1 MNDEIERLSK
11 NLKKILKYEN
21 EDKID
26 NSNNDINGNNIKHSD

>member
-21 EDKID
+21 EDKINNEINAN
-26 NSNNDINGNNIKHSD
+26 NSENNE

>member
-21 EDKID
+21 EDNIN
-26 NSNNDINGNNIKHSD
+26 NSINNNNIKNNN